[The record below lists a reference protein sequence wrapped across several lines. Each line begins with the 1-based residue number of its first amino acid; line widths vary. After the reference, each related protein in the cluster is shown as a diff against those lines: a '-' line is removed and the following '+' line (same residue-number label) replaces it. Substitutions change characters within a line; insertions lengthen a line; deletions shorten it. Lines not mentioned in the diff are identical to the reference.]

1 MITSNESIQFAGELV
16 FETSQVRILHWAEE
30 GNLSPFDSKIACL
43 SQSIEIKNNI
53 QLNTWINFVLL

>member
-43 SQSIEIKNNI
+43 SQSIEINNI
-53 QLNTWINFVLL
+53 QLNT